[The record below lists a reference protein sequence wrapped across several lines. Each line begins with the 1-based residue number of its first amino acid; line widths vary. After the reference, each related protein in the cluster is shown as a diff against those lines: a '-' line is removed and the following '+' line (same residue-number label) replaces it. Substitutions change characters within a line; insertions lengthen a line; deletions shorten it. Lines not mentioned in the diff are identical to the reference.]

1 MIRKAILIGIILFLG
16 GNMIAQN
23 TIERIAREVVSNNLI
38 IQALS
43 LENQVR
49 SLENKQGLFPEDP
62 ELNYGHLWGSPSLI
76 GNRTD
81 LNVTQRIKFPNY
93 YSKKKKLNKLSLATN
108 DMQLDIQA
116 NQVLFELLD
125 ILLDM
130 SYIEETELA
139 LNERIEGLTK
149 VLDLSEKKSK
159 AGETNRMETEKIQL
173 LVDSYVQDLGLILT
187 EKRILEMRLK
197 KLNADKTVGG
207 GRPAFSD
214 FDFLKNLLPERDS
227 FASSPNYQ
235 MAMLNTEM
243 AVSEIDLAKNDRL
256 PDLMFGYMSEK
267 INGEKLAG
275 LEMGLSIPIWGKSN
289 KIKQARIRK
298 DMYDKKLLITKQL
311 IQSEWDIYSERASRS
326 LAIKTN
332 LGNSLE
338 NMKTK
343 YLLRK
348 SYELG
353 EISLHDYLLELPFFY
368 GVEDRVLEANRM
380 YYKSL
385 LAQNKNWLS
394 DLILN

>member
-1 MIRKAILIGIILFLG
+1 MIRKALLIGIILFLG

-23 TIERIAREVVSNNLI
+23 TIESIAREVVSNNLI

-62 ELNYGHLWGSPSLI
+62 ELSYGYLWGSPSLI

-93 YSKKKKLNKLSLATN
+93 YSKKNKLNNLSLAS
-108 DMQLDIQA
+108 DEKQVEIQT

-125 ILLDM
+125 LLLDL
-130 SYIEETELA
+130 SYIEKAKLA
-139 LNERIEGLTK
+139 LNERIEGLK
-149 VLDLSEKKSK
+149 QVLDLSEKKTK
-159 AGETNRMETEKIQL
+159 IGETNRMETEKIQL
-173 LVDSYVQDLGLILT
+173 LLDSYVQDLGLILT
-187 EKRILEMRLK
+187 EKRILEMQLK
-197 KLNADKTVGG
+197 KLNGNKALGG
-207 GRPAFSD
+207 GRPSFSD
-214 FDFLKNLLPERDS
+214 FEFLKNLLPERDS

-235 MAMLNTEM
+235 MAMLNTEK
-243 AVSEIDLAKNDRL
+243 AVSEINLAKNDRL
-256 PDLMFGYMSEK
+256 PDLMFGYLSEE

-289 KIKQARIRK
+289 KIKQARLQK

-311 IQSEWDIYSERASRS
+311 IQSEWDIYSEKASRS
-326 LAIKTN
+326 LEIKTN
-332 LGNSLE
+332 LANSLE

-353 EISLHDYLLELPFFY
+353 EISLHEYLLELPFFY

-385 LAQNKNWLS
+385 LMQNRNWLS
-394 DLILN
+394 NLILN